1 MVQNV
6 LSWHFKK
13 GRINFPHESEDNKGK
28 TRIFT
33 LLVYV
38 YKSRILDDKNT

>member
-1 MVQNV
+1 MVQNI

-13 GRINFPHESEDNKGK
+13 GGIHFVHESEGNKDK